1 MIFVNNTGM
10 SGSGSAE
17 KIAGSK
23 AISKNTITKRVSNI
37 LVGESNKRY
46 LYFHVKPTICACAC
60 AIQCREILIVHLKNF
75 RNKYILFMHMKHVY
89 IM

>member
-1 MIFVNNTGM
+1 M

-46 LYFHVKPTICACAC
+46 LYSHLNLTACVCAY
-60 AIQCREILIVHLKNF
+60 AIQCKEIHVIHAYKTRLYYVEHKT
-75 RNKYILFMHMKHVY
+75 RIL
-89 IM
+89 

>member
-1 MIFVNNTGM
+1 M

-23 AISKNTITKRVSNI
+23 ASSKSTITKRVSNI

-46 LYFHVKPTICACAC
+46 HIVAKPFLCNFVLSAIVCFCKFYIEKIFYAVKFSCLQIT
-60 AIQCREILIVHLKNF
+60 R
-75 RNKYILFMHMKHVY
+75 
-89 IM
+89 